1 MRLIQRVEGD
11 VDRRGFLGLGV
22 ASGIAGML
30 ARRAPALAA
39 PGRAAVVGGGAAPDR
54 LPPGR
59 AKRCIV
65 LFMDGG
71 PSHMDT
77 WDPKPGREFQGA
89 TETVATRIPGVRIA
103 AAMPEL
109 ARRMGDLCVVRSM
122 TSKEGNHSR
131 AKYLLHAGYPPN
143 PTVIHP
149 AFGAVVS
156 HEVEVSHEAGREGF
170 DLPNYVQIN
179 GNNGESG
186 GYLGVAHNPFVV
198 QDPSR
203 PIANLAPAP
212 GVDDGRLDAR
222 MKFLGR
228 LDRGFAE
235 TRGAEV
241 PESRQVMYGRSR
253 RLMASP
259 LTRAFDLSTE
269 KEAARQRWGMDNF
282 GQGCLMASRLV
293 EAGVPVVEVRLN
305 GWDTHEDNWTRVP
318 ALLSRV
324 DRGFST
330 LLDDLKAK
338 GLLEETLVVWMG
350 EFGRTPRPNARGGRD
365 HYPRAWSMVMAG
377 GGILGGQVVG
387 ATDADAAEVVDRPV
401 TVPDLFASWAHA
413 FGLNPRKTFYAG
425 ERPITLVDKAGSPV
439 REFFE

>member
-1 MRLIQRVEGD
+1 MRLVGRVDGGEGG
-11 VDRRGFLGLGV
+11 VSRRGFLGAGV
-22 ASGIAGML
+22 ASGIAWML
-30 ARRAPALAA
+30 ARRAVAA
-39 PGRAAVVGGGAAPDR
+39 PPGPGEGPVSAPRDR

-109 ARRMGDLCVVRSM
+109 AARMRDLCVVRSM
-122 TSKEGNHSR
+122 TSREGNHSR

-143 PTVIHP
+143 PTVVHP
-149 AFGAVVS
+149 AFGALVS
-156 HEVEVSHEAGREGF
+156 QEVGREDF

-186 GYLGVAHNPFVV
+186 GYLGVAHDPFVV
-198 QDPSR
+198 QDPSQA
-203 PIANLAPAP
+203 IANLAAPA
-212 GVDDGRLDAR
+212 GVDDRRYEARLR
-222 MKFLGR
+222 FLAE
-228 LDRGFAE
+228 LDRGFGEA
-235 TRGAEV
+235 RGAEV
-241 PESRQVMYGRSR
+241 PESRRIMYGRSR
-253 RLMASP
+253 RLMTSP

-269 KEAARQRWGMDNF
+269 KDAVRRRYGMDDF

-293 EAGVPVVEVRLN
+293 EAGVPVAEVRLN
-305 GWDTHEDNWTRVP
+305 GWDTHQENWTRVP
-318 ALLSRV
+318 ALLARV
-324 DRGFST
+324 DRGFSN
-330 LLDDLKAK
+330 LVDDLKAK
-338 GLLEETLVVWMG
+338 GLLEETLIVWMG

-377 GGILGGQVVG
+377 GGVVGGQVVG

-413 FGLNPRKTFYAG
+413 FGLNARKTFYAG
-425 ERPITLVDKAGSPV
+425 ERPITLVDKSGNPV
-439 REFFE
+439 REFFA